1 MGLIIEDGVGT
12 GRTVGVTEENRL
24 KVSAVSYSSE
34 HEVNHHNGQAYSLGS
49 SLTPTGA
56 GDCFLYIK
64 NDSDTDMIITEFM
77 LNAASDKTVSFKIGD
92 SGTPVGGTTITPV
105 NRNAGSGNEAD
116 ITALNGV
123 DITGLSGGSSVMG
136 VFLKGGETS
145 VRIAPSST
153 FIIPKNKVFTGYVST
168 GGVQVK
174 VGMGISFHNAQH

>member
-12 GRTVGVTEENRL
+12 GKTVGVTEENRL

-34 HEVNHHNGQAYSLGS
+34 HEVNHHDGQAYSLGS

-77 LNAASDKTVSFKIGD
+77 LNAASDETITFKIND

-105 NRNAGSGNEAD
+105 NRNAGSGNAAD
-116 ITALNGV
+116 VTALNGV

-145 VRIAPSST
+145 VRIAPAST
-153 FIIPKNKVFTGYVST
+153 FIIPKNKVFTGYVSS
-168 GGVQVK
+168 GGIQIK
-174 VGMGISFHNAQH
+174 VGMGISFHMPDH